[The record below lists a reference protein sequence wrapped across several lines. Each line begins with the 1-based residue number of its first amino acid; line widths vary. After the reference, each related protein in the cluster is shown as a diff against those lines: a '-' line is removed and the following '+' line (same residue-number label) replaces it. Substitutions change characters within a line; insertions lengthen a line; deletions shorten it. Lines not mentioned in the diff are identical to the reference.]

1 MDCHMPEI
9 DGCEETPLIGQS
21 EQSSSQRSC
30 WASPVYVIAISAI
43 AASRGAGSINSLDQS
58 KG

>member
-9 DGCEETPLIGQS
+9 DGCEKNRLIGQS

-30 WASPVYVIAISAI
+30 WASPVYVVAISAI
-43 AASRGAGSINSLDQS
+43 VASHGAGSINSLDQS
-58 KG
+58 EG